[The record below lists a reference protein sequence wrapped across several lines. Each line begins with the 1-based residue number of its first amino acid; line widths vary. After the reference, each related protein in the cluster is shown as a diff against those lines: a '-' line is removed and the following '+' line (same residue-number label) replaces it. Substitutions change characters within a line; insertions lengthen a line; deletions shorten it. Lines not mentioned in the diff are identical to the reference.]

1 MRPAEVP
8 ALEEQRSEPPLQVP
22 ERRHLEPPARPGKEA
37 AVAALGAA
45 AAGLALV
52 RPARRGPGLA

>member
-8 ALEEQRSEPPLQVP
+8 ALEEQRS
-22 ERRHLEPPARPGKEA
+22 EPPARPGKEA

>member
-1 MRPAEVP
+1 VLT
-8 ALEEQRSEPPLQVP
+8 LEERGEPPLQVP

-37 AVAALGAA
+37 AVVALGAA

-52 RPARRGPGLA
+52 RPARPGPRRA